1 MGWGRGSSSP
11 SPSAASSYSSSS
23 SATGAAEDGA
33 GERCA
38 TRRVVTS
45 SCRTE
50 EVDGRLIRK
59 CEKTEKL
66 LRECV
71 GRPAEVVES
80 TTEHTED
87 DVTDRPG
94 VFGFPGLRSDVETIQ
109 QTLEGGLSHFLQM
122 AEEMTGEF
130 FGVPWHRHRD
140 PPPPVEDRGG
150 LRRVMLCTEMTSL
163 ASSQMFR
170 REKVKPTSLS
180 LSLSLSLVGR
190 PWSSPILMHMA

>member
-11 SPSAASSYSSSS
+11 SPSAASSYLSSS

-38 TRRVVTS
+38 TRRMVTS

-87 DVTDRPG
+87 DVTDRPRYALGGGGGVGGSGEG
-94 VFGFPGLRSDVETIQ
+94 VFGFPGLRSDVEAIQ

-150 LRRVMLCTEMTSL
+150 
-163 ASSQMFR
+163 
-170 REKVKPTSLS
+170 
-180 LSLSLSLVGR
+180 
-190 PWSSPILMHMA
+190 SPPGHAVYGDDLPGQLTDV